1 MMKSPDEIKKGL
13 VICSCDEGRDKC
25 VRCPYFDGTCRND
38 LNAIEKDALALIQ
51 QLEAQAPRWI
61 SVEERL
67 PEDEKDVAVIVKL
80 QKGNWM
86 YLTAFR
92 LPYGGWWINK
102 GAGLDY
108 AEITHWMPLP
118 EPPEE

>member
-1 MMKSPDEIKKGL
+1 MGRTPEEIKKGL
-13 VICSCDEGRDKC
+13 TTCLSRGQEGHCDKC
-25 VRCPYFDGTCRND
+25 PYYDIVLESCQDVLKTET
-38 LNAIEKDALALIQ
+38 ISLIQ
-51 QLEAQAPRWI
+51 QLEAQVPRWI

-92 LPYGGWWINK
+92 MPYGGWWINR
-102 GAGLDY
+102 GSGLDY
-108 AEITHWMPLP
+108 AEVTHWMPLP
-118 EPPEE
+118 EPPEA